1 MMTIKYLEITEE
13 DCFYDTVHE
22 SIIRID
28 KIGGYYVTI
37 TKVYESNFIL
47 KDFKRNSIGY
57 ETIDI
62 AKTSLIR
69 FKEQKI
75 KIDSLLI
82 FRIIK
87 LLETNINI
95 CHNLLSVFEKSN
107 NGAISCFT
115 TTEPGI
121 DLHYNKNLLHVNKH
135 LISYTTN
142 CAGVYYNPSYYI
154 SVEDYNKLDAV
165 SSNTYKNIKEIF
177 DKLKEGA

>member
-1 MMTIKYLEITEE
+1 MTIIKYLEITEG
-13 DCFYDTVHE
+13 DCFYDTLHE
-22 SIIRID
+22 SIVRID

-57 ETIDI
+57 ETTDI
-62 AKTSLIR
+62 AKTSLIH
-69 FKEQKI
+69 FKEPKI
-75 KIDSLLI
+75 KIDPLLI

-87 LLETNINI
+87 LLEVNINI
-95 CHNLLSVFEKSN
+95 CHNLLRTFEKLN
-107 NGAISCFT
+107 NGVIRCFT

-121 DLHYNKNLLHVNKH
+121 DLYYNKNLLHINKH

-154 SVEDYNKLDAV
+154 SVEDYNKLDAI
-165 SSNTYKNIKEIF
+165 SSNTYKNIKKIF

>member
-1 MMTIKYLEITEE
+1 MMVIKYLEITEG
-13 DCFYDTVHE
+13 DCFYDTAHE
-22 SIIRID
+22 SIVRID
-28 KIGGYYVTI
+28 KIGGYYITI

-62 AKTSLIR
+62 AKSSLIR

-75 KIDSLLI
+75 KIDSLLV

-95 CHNLLSVFEKSN
+95 CHNLLSVFEKLN

-121 DLHYNKNLLHVNKH
+121 DLYYNKNFLHINKH

-142 CAGVYYNPSYYI
+142 CTGVYYNPSYYI
-154 SVEDYNKLDAV
+154 SVEDYNKLNAV
-165 SSNTYKNIKEIF
+165 SSNAYKTIKEIF
-177 DKLKEGA
+177 DKLKEGL